1 MAAGAATTTRV
12 VLGDRAVLVGPIHP
26 NDEERFLRGMNRASA
41 DSMYKRFMTPLTR
54 LSSTQLAYLIGVDHK
69 DHEALLAIDE
79 ESGEAIAVG
88 RFIRSRESPIRAEAA
103 LLVID
108 EWHGRGLGK
117 ALCRLLAERARELG
131 IERFEASVLA
141 DNYPMLAVLAGLGEV
156 ETVGEEGG
164 TVQVEVPL
172 PQIGVGE
179 HMTGVLRAVDDDSYE
194 LVRTPDDRAG

>member
-1 MAAGAATTTRV
+1 MAAEAATTTRV

-26 NDEERFLRGMNRASA
+26 NDEERFVRGMERASA
-41 DSMYKRFMTPLTR
+41 ESMYKRFMTPLTR
-54 LSSTQLAYLIGVDHK
+54 LNSTQLAYLIGVDHT

-88 RFIRSRESPIRAEAA
+88 RFVRSPESPMVAEAA

-131 IERFEASVLA
+131 IERFEATVLA
-141 DNYPMLAVLAGLGEV
+141 DNQAMLAVLAGLGEV
-156 ETVGEEGG
+156 KTIGEEGG

-172 PQIGVGE
+172 PEIGIGE
-179 HMTGVLRAVDDDSYE
+179 HMTGVLRAVGEEAYE
-194 LVRTPDDRAG
+194 LVRTPENRAD